1 MVPYPKSVL
10 ESRGS
15 GSAGRTTRESK
26 NEEQQSGETLS
37 RRAFVGSLAAM
48 SAVAPA
54 PAPASALDQQAAPGS
69 LGVATMSDA
78 ILSEKIRRA
87 RLSGPSQVTAN
98 ATVAEMGSQG
108 RLVVLSK
115 GTNEWVC
122 CPGNENIIGDVPM
135 ALDPMGM

>member
-10 ESRGS
+10 ESTVS
-15 GSAGRTTRESK
+15 GSTGRKTRESK

-54 PAPASALDQQAAPGS
+54 LAPASALDQQAAAGS

-78 ILSEKIRRA
+78 ILSEIYGLPLRCERVFAGGYRIGLRMIYPASGCLRRG
-87 RLSGPSQVTAN
+87 GP
-98 ATVAEMGSQG
+98 
-108 RLVVLSK
+108 
-115 GTNEWVC
+115 
-122 CPGNENIIGDVPM
+122 
-135 ALDPMGM
+135 